1 MFDCGQLLSLTPLLP
16 PLLPHVCAVKPGC
29 FLLCHLW
36 EIQTACR
43 TITLAL
49 PHNHHKTPKPVSSLC
64 SLRPFLDLLG
74 SCPAFPRKPYYGN
87 NKVCHT
93 PLVCVWLHQS
103 QHLSWIL
110 GGSPPFLSVDAH
122 NKITS
127 SFTVHLLLYFFFIAL
142 VPPDIICI
150 CLPLLYKW
158 LNDRSQ
164 HLVKY
169 LS

>member
-1 MFDCGQLLSLTPLLP
+1 MFDCWQLLSLTPLLP
-16 PLLPHVCAVKPGC
+16 PLLPHVCAIKPGC

-49 PHNHHKTPKPVSSLC
+49 PPNHHKTPKPVSSLY

-74 SCPAFPRKPYYGN
+74 SCPAFHRKPHYGN
-87 NKVCHT
+87 NKVFHI

-110 GGSPPFLSVDAH
+110 GGESTFSQCGCPQQNNILLHSP
-122 NKITS
+122 S
-127 SFTVHLLLYFFFIAL
+127 SALFFFIAL